1 MKDVVISINSIHRLE
16 DSEPDRID
24 FTTDGK
30 YSYEDGTGYLSYMES
45 EVTGLPGTRTSVEI
59 RPDEVIVDRTGSITS
74 RMVFRRGEKNSFQY
88 AHPPR
93 HRRKGR
99 QRGDRLCARRRARGR
114 RAQPLHAGGSGTVGA
129 DAPAARAA
137 KKQQH
142 TREPRVIRPGVRSFY
157 SAFGYSPHKRR

>member
-74 RMVFRRGEKNSFQY
+74 RMVFRRGETQRI
-88 AHPPR
+88 R
-93 HRRKGR
+93 HDIGAK
-99 QRGDRLCARRRARGR
+99 
-114 RAQPLHAGGSGTVGA
+114 GGSVEIDYVLDVEHAVVERNRFTLSV
-129 DAPAARAA
+129 
-137 KKQQH
+137 
-142 TREPRVIRPGVRSFY
+142 REQ
-157 SAFGYSPHKRR
+157 

>member
-74 RMVFRRGEKNSFQY
+74 RMVFRPGEKNRFQ
-88 AHPPR
+88 
-93 HRRKGR
+93 
-99 QRGDRLCARRRARGR
+99 
-114 RAQPLHAGGSGTVGA
+114 
-129 DAPAARAA
+129 
-137 KKQQH
+137 
-142 TREPRVIRPGVRSFY
+142 
-157 SAFGYSPHKRR
+157 